1 MPAPRGQMPAAVGRG
16 HLRACHAD
24 REQVIGV
31 LKAAFVQGRL
41 GQDEL
46 TARVGRALA
55 ARTCA
60 DLATLTADLPAGLAA
75 AQPPYQPARAR
86 APLPV
91 RTAAALMCLGAVL
104 TLADAATVLVTL
116 PGVRSA
122 AVQDVDFADGRW
134 HIFVLTVIVPAL
146 ASTPIVAG
154 VWLWLAWANRRGYA
168 WARFAFM
175 ALVGVLTIGW
185 LFVLGASTGLEAAR
199 YTARDLLATT
209 ALWLVG
215 LVAMTL
221 IFTQRAS
228 PHYQRRAATRTAT
241 IGARSREES

>member
-1 MPAPRGQMPAAVGRG
+1 MPEPQDQMPAALSRGR
-16 HLRACHAD
+16 LRACHAD
-24 REQVIGV
+24 REQVIGM

-41 GQDEL
+41 DKDEL
-46 TARVGRALA
+46 NARVGQALA
-55 ARTCA
+55 SRTYA
-60 DLATLTADLPAGLAA
+60 DLAKLTADLPAGLAA
-75 AQPPYQPARAR
+75 AAPSYQPARAR

-91 RTAAALMCLGAVL
+91 RTAAWLMCLGAVL
-104 TLADAATVLVTL
+104 TLADAVTVLVTL

-122 AVQDVDFADGRW
+122 AVQDVDFAGGRW

-154 VWLWLAWANRRGYA
+154 LWLWLAWANRRGYD

-175 ALVGVLTIGW
+175 TFVGVLTIGW
-185 LFVLGASTGLEAAR
+185 LFVLGAGSGDGAP

-221 IFTQRAS
+221 IFTQRAN
-228 PHYQRRAATRTAT
+228 PHYQRRAAT

>member
-1 MPAPRGQMPAAVGRG
+1 MPEPQDQMPAALGRG
-16 HLRACHAD
+16 RLRACHAD

-41 GQDEL
+41 DKDEL
-46 TARVGRALA
+46 NARVGQALA
-55 ARTCA
+55 SRTYA
-60 DLATLTADLPAGLAA
+60 DLAALTADLPAGLAA
-75 AQPPYQPARAR
+75 AEPSYQPARAR

-91 RTAAALMCLGAVL
+91 RTAAWLMCLGAVL

-146 ASTPIVAG
+146 DSTPFVAG
-154 VWLWLAWANRRGYA
+154 VWLWLAWANRRGYT

-185 LFVLGASTGLEAAR
+185 FIVLSTGTGLEAAR
-199 YTARDLLATT
+199 YISRDLLATT

-221 IFTQRAS
+221 IFTQNAS
-228 PHYQRRAATRTAT
+228 PHYQRRAAT
-241 IGARSREES
+241 IGARSREDS

>member
-1 MPAPRGQMPAAVGRG
+1 MPEPRDQIPATLGRS
-16 HLRACHAD
+16 HLRASHAD

-41 GQDEL
+41 GKDEL
-46 TARVGRALA
+46 TVRVGQALA
-55 ARTCA
+55 ARTYA
-60 DLATLTADLPAGLAA
+60 DLATLTADLPAGLVAA
-75 AQPPYQPARAR
+75 EPSYQPARAR

-91 RTAAALMCLGAVL
+91 RTAAWLMCLGAVL

-122 AVQDVDFADGRW
+122 AVQDVDFAGGRW

-154 VWLWLAWANRRGYA
+154 GWLWLAWANRRGYA
-168 WARFAFM
+168 WARFAFL

-185 LFVLGASTGLEAAR
+185 LFVLGASSGDGAP
-199 YTARDLLATT
+199 YTSRDLLATT

-221 IFTQRAS
+221 IFTQRAN
-228 PHYQRRAATRTAT
+228 PHYQCRAAPRTAT
-241 IGARSREES
+241 IGARSRGES

>member
-1 MPAPRGQMPAAVGRG
+1 MPEPQDQMPAALGRG
-16 HLRACHAD
+16 RLRACHAD

-41 GQDEL
+41 DKDEL
-46 TARVGRALA
+46 NARVGQALA
-55 ARTCA
+55 SRTYA
-60 DLATLTADLPAGLAA
+60 DLAALTADLPAGLAA
-75 AQPPYQPARAR
+75 AEPSYQPARAR

-91 RTAAALMCLGAVL
+91 RTAAWLMCLGAVL
-104 TLADAATVLVTL
+104 TLADAVTVLVTL

-122 AVQDVDFADGRW
+122 AIQDVDFAGGRW

-146 ASTPIVAG
+146 ASTPFVAG

-175 ALVGVLTIGW
+175 TFVGILTIGW
-185 LFVLGASTGLEAAR
+185 LFVLGAGGGDGAP
-199 YTARDLLATT
+199 YTARDMLATT

-221 IFTQRAS
+221 IFTQRAN
-228 PHYQRRAATRTAT
+228 PHYQRRAAT